1 MRCMKLPLQTMQG
14 SVFPILISLCLCILP
29 SLYDHLRCIKSLP
42 QSLAISSEL
51 REAMRLCI
59 RSVLHALIFGHKLT
73 SCFWLFYD
81 LECFGMNHF
90 CNFDFFTGHR
100 AVMSQWRESICTFRD

>member
-1 MRCMKLPLQTMQG
+1 MQG

-59 RSVLHALIFGHKLT
+59 RSALHAITLLHKLT
-73 SCFWLFYD
+73 LCLGLFYN
-81 LECFGMNHF
+81 LKCFGMNHF
-90 CNFDFFTGHR
+90 GNFDFLTGHR
-100 AVMSQWRESICTFRD
+100 AVTN